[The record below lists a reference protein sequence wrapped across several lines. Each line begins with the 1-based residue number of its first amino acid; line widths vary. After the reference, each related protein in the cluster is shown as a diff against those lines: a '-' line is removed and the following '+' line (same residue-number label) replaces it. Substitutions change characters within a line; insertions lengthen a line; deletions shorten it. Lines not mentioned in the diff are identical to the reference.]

1 MMIYLPYDDDDDD
14 DDDDLPAMTSFLQ
27 SANRLQNQTFLPPV
41 HHHHC
46 HHFAGVLILR
56 M

>member
-27 SANRLQNQTFLPPV
+27 SANRLKNQTFLPPV
-41 HHHHC
+41 MIII
-46 HHFAGVLILR
+46 VNILEVC
-56 M
+56 